1 MVVGPNVGNVGSIL
15 NKTGNPI
22 FNPYDIDSIVLAI
35 KKAKELLSVNKGEEN
50 KMYAQYVI
58 EMSLATKDAELNRYA
73 LRLQSLIDQEQP
85 TPVVETVESYPIEN
99 EELIQSG
106 ATEEEIYKAQVAHH
120 YIGAL
125 R

>member
-1 MVVGPNVGNVGSIL
+1 MMQQVINTGFAAHGDAFSIGALILTRLRRVSGRVIDVMYMV
-15 NKTGNPI
+15 
-22 FNPYDIDSIVLAI
+22 
-35 KKAKELLSVNKGEEN
+35 EN

-106 ATEEEIYKAQVAHH
+106 ATEEEIYKAQVSHH